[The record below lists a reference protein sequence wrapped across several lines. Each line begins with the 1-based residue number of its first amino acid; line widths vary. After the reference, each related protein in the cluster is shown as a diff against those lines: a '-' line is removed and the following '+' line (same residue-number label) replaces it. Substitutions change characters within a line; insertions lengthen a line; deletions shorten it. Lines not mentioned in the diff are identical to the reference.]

1 MSPARSAGTPS
12 NASNTMTLSA
22 RRRRRSGT
30 PLRSWRAGGKAT
42 DIVRLNWYVTDKR
55 GYLAKQRELGET
67 YRAVMGRHFPAMTLL
82 VVSGLAEDDA
92 LVEIEATAVL
102 GSP

>member
-1 MSPARSAGTPS
+1 MTSP
-12 NASNTMTLSA
+12 A

-30 PLRSWRAGGKAT
+30 SSRSWRRPGARRRTSSASTGT
-42 DIVRLNWYVTDKR
+42 VTDKR
-55 GYLAKQRELGET
+55 EYLAKQREVGEA

-82 VVSGLAEDDA
+82 VVSGLAEDEA

-102 GSP
+102 DRP